1 MFGARAGVLAA
12 LLLALNGTHVLV
24 SQEARSFA
32 WLALWVWLAVND
44 EADAISALPLAVPV
58 LCLLA
63 APALAVGLLL
73 AKRSAA
79 AGTDQPSA

>member
-1 MFGARAGVLAA
+1 MKSWVEWLTIAF
-12 LLLALNGTHVLV
+12 LLLQTLL
-24 SQEARSFA
+24 F
-32 WLALWVWLAVND
+32 ALWVWLAVND